1 MPGSKKVLNPQV
13 FLELSCYVTFAVLM
27 VYLVSS
33 GSYQSYVT
41 PRMVPYLY
49 FTAAVMVIWSG
60 LALAGLFRPQ
70 HKIRVGHCFVL
81 AIPIMFLLLPHSPL
95 SASDLSSA
103 YWRGSASLGR
113 PFSESW
119 TGVTSSEN
127 PLGGN
132 SNLAA
137 SQGVLP
143 TSGSSLDSGSA
154 EGSAGPTVP
163 QADENALSLPGL
175 DTKNK
180 KIVVRDEDF
189 SLWLTELY
197 SAPEN
202 YEGYQISIKGFVFR
216 DPKTMQDNEFVPARL
231 AMSCCVA
238 DLTTCGIVCR
248 YAEASQLKA
257 DTWVTVEGVI
267 HREKYQDD
275 YEPVITA
282 TGISAA
288 EKPKEEY
295 IYPF

>member
-1 MPGSKKVLNPQV
+1 MPGSKKVLNHQV

-60 LALAGLFRPQ
+60 MALAGLFRPQ
-70 HKIRVGHCFVL
+70 HKTRVGHCFVL
-81 AIPIMFLLLPHSPL
+81 AIPIMFLLLPHSPI

-103 YWRGSASLGR
+103 YWRGSAPPGLSSSGNG
-113 PFSESW
+113 S
-119 TGVTSSEN
+119 GV
-127 PLGGN
+127 
-132 SNLAA
+132 AA
-137 SQGVLP
+137 VLKVLP
-143 TSGSSLDSGSA
+143 TDECSLGGGSA
-154 EGSAGPTVP
+154 EGSIDPAAL

-180 KIVVRDEDF
+180 KIVVRDENF

-238 DLTTCGIVCR
+238 DLTTCGIVCH
-248 YAEASQLKA
+248 YAEAFRLKA

-267 HREKYQDD
+267 HRERYQDD

-282 TGISAA
+282 TEILPA